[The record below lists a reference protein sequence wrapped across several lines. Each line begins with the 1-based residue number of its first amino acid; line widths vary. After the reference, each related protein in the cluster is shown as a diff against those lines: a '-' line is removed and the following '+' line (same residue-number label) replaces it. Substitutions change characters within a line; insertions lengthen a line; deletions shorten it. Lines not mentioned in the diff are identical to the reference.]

1 MSVTVTLSV
10 PNISCNHCVMT
21 IQRETADLPG
31 VEQVQADAAT
41 RTATFVLENDAVL
54 PRVKETLVEIGY
66 PAAN

>member
-1 MSVTVTLSV
+1 MQPLRDD
-10 PNISCNHCVMT
+10 H
-21 IQRETADLPG
+21 QRETADLPG

-54 PRVKETLVEIGY
+54 PGVKETLVEIGY